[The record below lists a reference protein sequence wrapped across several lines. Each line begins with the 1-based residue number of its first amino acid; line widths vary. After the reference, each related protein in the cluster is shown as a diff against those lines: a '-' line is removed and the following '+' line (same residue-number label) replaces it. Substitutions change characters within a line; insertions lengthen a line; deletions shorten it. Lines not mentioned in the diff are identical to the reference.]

1 MEDSFSSRSKSQDI
15 TGRDFWIIFYIYIW
29 GRDVS
34 VVTVEWSEMLRL
46 TLVSWCPVK
55 PAEQTKSMMWTQLQ
69 VWKVDMLCEDE
80 GLYHLQ
86 EYCGIFSM
94 QNGRCAWPVTPPVHC
109 ENIFSSSC
117 CCLLSE
123 TFFSHKLF
131 APVISRARRW
141 HTHSHTQAHPALPPL
156 DQCIE
161 LWNDFYWRTFAY
173 PSRQHA
179 NDGVLIAITKYK
191 QRWNK
196 QSFSTLYTP
205 TLGCCVAAT
214 CSFIPTW
221 TQRIKK
227 LKYRIWGEWAI
238 HY

>member
-1 MEDSFSSRSKSQDI
+1 MKDYTTSRN
-15 TGRDFWIIFYIYIW
+15 
-29 GRDVS
+29 
-34 VVTVEWSEMLRL
+34 TVAYFRCRMGGALDLWPLQFIVKTYSAPRVAVYCLRL
-46 TLVSWCPVK
+46 FLAT
-55 PAEQTKSMMWTQLQ
+55 
-69 VWKVDMLCEDE
+69 
-80 GLYHLQ
+80 
-86 EYCGIFSM
+86 
-94 QNGRCAWPVTPPVHC
+94 
-109 ENIFSSSC
+109 SC
-117 CCLLSE
+117 LHLLS
-123 TFFSHKLF
+123 
-131 APVISRARRW
+131 VGRGDD
-141 HTHSHTQAHPALPPL
+141 THSHTQAHPALPPL

-214 CSFIPTW
+214 CSFVPTW

>member
-1 MEDSFSSRSKSQDI
+1 MKDYTTSRN
-15 TGRDFWIIFYIYIW
+15 
-29 GRDVS
+29 
-34 VVTVEWSEMLRL
+34 TVAYFRCRMGGALDLWPLQFI
-46 TLVSWCPVK
+46 VK
-55 PAEQTKSMMWTQLQ
+55 TYSAPQ
-69 VWKVDMLCEDE
+69 
-80 GLYHLQ
+80 
-86 EYCGIFSM
+86 
-94 QNGRCAWPVTPPVHC
+94 
-109 ENIFSSSC
+109 C

-123 TFFSHKLF
+123 IFFSHKLF
-131 APVISRARRW
+131 APAISRARRW

-196 QSFSTLYTP
+196 QSFSTLYTS

-214 CSFIPTW
+214 CSFVPTW
-221 TQRIKK
+221 PQRIKK
-227 LKYRIWGEWAI
+227 LKYRIWEEWAI
-238 HY
+238 HC